1 MSSFVQAYKIDQS
14 CDAKGVTVDVRNA
27 MTSAFEMVSA
37 AYETL
42 TQPPLSSDAQD
53 LVGFLFAREGANPAQ
68 LLQQGK
74 LEKTI
79 TLLRNIRTYM
89 STEVTGD
96 ATVSASDVIIF
107 CHYDRWV
114 QLEGHKDL
122 WEDTT
127 NGYKL
132 KFNEQQCRGSIL
144 DNVALAVSA
153 NPPAKQIEQEIANT
167 GVFKTTTVRR
177 PAQIQLC
184 SWFVDWIKQKEYKT
198 ADDVQKRTK
207 IGRKMINRAASNRM
221 TFGLGLNQIDAY
233 SLLDKVLLH
242 EMTHARG
249 AFQEWTKKGVVEG
262 IKDVLTPNIFLRQFD
277 WAAYGWEGV
286 GKLAR
291 KGGELNTPG
300 GPDNNADTIALF
312 GSACKLM
319 RDPQNPRKVDSKGR
333 IVPVT

>member
-122 WEDTT
+122 WEDTRRRLIT
-127 NGYKL
+127 T
-132 KFNEQQCRGSIL
+132 IL
-144 DNVALAVSA
+144 
-153 NPPAKQIEQEIANT
+153 
-167 GVFKTTTVRR
+167 
-177 PAQIQLC
+177 
-184 SWFVDWIKQKEYKT
+184 
-198 ADDVQKRTK
+198 
-207 IGRKMINRAASNRM
+207 
-221 TFGLGLNQIDAY
+221 DAY

-262 IKDVLTPNIFLRQFD
+262 IKDVLTPNVILRPFN

-312 GSACKLM
+312 GS
-319 RDPQNPRKVDSKGR
+319 G
-333 IVPVT
+333 T